1 MRKIINLLRI
11 ALFANKIKRSQTENE
26 RLLAQQAL
34 ARILTDTKGLAMK
47 VGQLQADMDER
58 NVFQELVK
66 GVKPVP
72 LKQMLP

>member
-1 MRKIINLLRI
+1 
-11 ALFANKIKRSQTENE
+11 
-26 RLLAQQAL
+26 
-34 ARILTDTKGLAMK
+34 MK